1 MVLLA
6 KKQTQ
11 RIVFILKNTT
21 SNMSSALRIFI
32 IVIVFTLKNATSIMH
47 QPDTARRENI
57 VFTLKNATSNMTM
70 LIKH

>member
-32 IVIVFTLKNATSIMH
+32 IVIVFTLKNATSNMRGRL
-47 QPDTARRENI
+47 RRMFYHI

>member
-21 SNMSSALRIFI
+21 SNMSSAFNTK
-32 IVIVFTLKNATSIMH
+32 IVFTLKNATSNMH

>member
-32 IVIVFTLKNATSIMH
+32 IVIVFTLKNATSNMF
-47 QPDTARRENI
+47 QLRWCQSAEI
-57 VFTLKNATSNMTM
+57 VFTLKNAKRATLGVNE
-70 LIKH
+70 

>member
-11 RIVFILKNTT
+11 RIVF
-21 SNMSSALRIFI
+21 
-32 IVIVFTLKNATSIMH
+32 TLKNATSNMH